1 MGQKNACMRATFKCT
16 WAEMIARHEHHMST
30 ISAVHTGWTV
40 AKESDHSFVILA
52 NNTDFSALSEPMMN
66 EEQVQRDKNNGAEY
80 TAYTMQPMGGWAKV
94 HALRYVHKTLK
105 GFVLCSFLQ

>member
-1 MGQKNACMRATFKCT
+1 
-16 WAEMIARHEHHMST
+16 MIARLEHHMST

-94 HALRYVHKTLK
+94 HALRYEHKTLK